1 MAEEKKKVNFLAFFK
16 SPDFLVWV
24 VFVIMMVIGGK
35 VVYM

>member
-1 MAEEKKKVNFLAFFK
+1 MAEAKKNIKFLAFFK